1 MAATESSP
9 QHSLIV
15 TSHLA
20 QFSIQ
25 SIQISA
31 NKNTQLAKSK
41 SNIKLGIYMK
51 YYFKNGFAMMCAREQ
66 AFGVFL

>member
-1 MAATESSP
+1 MDDPKEGKKFY
-9 QHSLIV
+9 SLP
-15 TSHLA
+15 TLP
-20 QFSIQ
+20 
-25 SIQISA
+25 
-31 NKNTQLAKSK
+31 QLAKSK